1 MENHIPLVMV
11 VDDEPVLCNIL
22 QRILEREGYRVI
34 TAYEGET
41 ALELVKQYKPDLVV
55 LDIMLP
61 GMDGRELSSRIR
73 KIAESRI
80 IFFTARADLATT
92 EDFKDI
98 SEEADAFLTKPAS
111 IKKILSTVENTL
123 GNPCIAVGT

>member
-1 MENHIPLVMV
+1 MKDHMPLVMV

-22 QRILEREGYRVI
+22 QRILEREGYHVI
-34 TAYEGET
+34 TAFEGET

-61 GMDGRELSSRIR
+61 GIGGRELSAHIR

-80 IFFTARADLATT
+80 IYFTARADLTMA
-92 EDFKDI
+92 EDNKEL

-111 IKKILSTVENTL
+111 IKKILATVENTL
-123 GNPCIAVGT
+123 GTSCIPVGI